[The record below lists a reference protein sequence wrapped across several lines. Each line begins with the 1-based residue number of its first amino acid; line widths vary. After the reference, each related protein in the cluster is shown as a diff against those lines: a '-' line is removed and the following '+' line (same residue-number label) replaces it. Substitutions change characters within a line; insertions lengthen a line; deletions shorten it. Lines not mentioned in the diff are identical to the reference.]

1 MVACGGN
8 REEQIQS
15 LTQQDC
21 RHVDRHLIFLSLLLL
36 FVDKICTEAEKKE
49 DERTQ

>member
-1 MVACGGN
+1 MVCGGK

-21 RHVDRHLIFLSLLLL
+21 RHVDRTSDLL
-36 FVDKICTEAEKKE
+36 VTVVIVC
-49 DERTQ
+49 